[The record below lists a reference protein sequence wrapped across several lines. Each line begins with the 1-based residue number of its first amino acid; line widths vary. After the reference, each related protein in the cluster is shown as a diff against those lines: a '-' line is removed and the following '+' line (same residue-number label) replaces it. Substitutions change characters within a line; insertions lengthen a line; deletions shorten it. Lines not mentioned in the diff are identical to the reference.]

1 MRQLLITIAVVLLA
15 GCGGSNDIH
24 NRIVEGQY
32 GLVLKYLREGGD
44 INQKCNNPPKATLL
58 HYSLMNGQHKISQLL
73 INKGADIHA
82 VDTVL
87 QTPLGCAVVPLF
99 TADDPNPN
107 IELIDL
113 IIKRGANINH
123 RSLGGRTP
131 LQKACGAGNIDAVK
145 TLIKNGADVSLMND
159 EGATCLHAAAH
170 NGHLTIVQ
178 IIIDNG
184 LDPNVRNKTGSTAL
198 DLAMGPRSTLENIQV
213 SIKSEEERRATADYL
228 RKHGGKTGA
237 ELKAQGK

>member
-1 MRQLLITIAVVLLA
+1 MKQLLITIAAVVLV
-15 GCGGSNDIH
+15 GCGGNNDIH
-24 NRIVEGQY
+24 NRIVKGQY

-44 INQKCNNPPKATLL
+44 INQKCNNPPKATPL
-58 HYSLMNGQHKISQLL
+58 HYSLMHGRHKISKLL
-73 INKGADIHA
+73 IDKGADIHA

-113 IIKRGANINH
+113 IIKLGANINH

-170 NGHLTIVQ
+170 HGHLAIVQ
-178 IIIDNG
+178 IIIDNE
-184 LDPNVRNKTGSTAL
+184 LDPNVIDKTGDTAL
-198 DLAMGPRSTLENIQV
+198 DLAMGPRSTLENIQ
-213 SIKSEEERRATADYL
+213 SIIKSEEKRRATADLL
-228 RKHGGKTGA
+228 RKHGAKTGE
-237 ELKAQGK
+237 ELKAAGN